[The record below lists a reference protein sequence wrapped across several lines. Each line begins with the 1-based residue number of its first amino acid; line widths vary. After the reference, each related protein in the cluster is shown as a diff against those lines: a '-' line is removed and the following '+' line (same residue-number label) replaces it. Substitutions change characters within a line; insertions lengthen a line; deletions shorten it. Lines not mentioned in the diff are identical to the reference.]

1 MCRSHKGVGVAS
13 RGGWVSGRVS
23 VAQVRTM
30 EAAVRG
36 NGSCAQGGSVSLVWP
51 ESACRAVCRIVSVEQ
66 LWGQNASV
74 SAEPMRGEHWGHQQF
89 YVGLSLAI
97 MSSVLIGISIILKK
111 KGLLRLAELGGTRAG
126 NTSPLPLCW
135 CVCVRGGGGGAC
147 SVRVCVC
154 ALCVRSVCVTFL
166 LCAGDG
172 GHGYLR
178 DWMWWAGLLTMG
190 GGEAMNFAAYAFAP
204 ATVVTPLGALS
215 VLVSAVL
222 ASYILAERLNVLG
235 KVGCTLSI
243 LGSTVMIIHSPQE
256 EEVRSLEDIALKL
269 QDPGFLVFASIL
281 LLTVLILIFYVAPR
295 SGQTNVLIYIAI
307 CSLIG
312 AFSVSSVKGIN
323 IAIYTCLA
331 GQPAYRHPL
340 TWILVAS
347 LLTSIITQV
356 NYLNKSLDLFN
367 TSLVYP
373 IYYVF
378 FTTVVITTSVILFK
392 EWYSMS
398 AMNIVGTISG
408 FATIVLGVFMLHIFK
423 GLNVSIE
430 NMSGVLQEPETL
442 GTAHLP
448 LDDKLMLL
456 ENTEGSRFPEQK
468 PSVFVIYG

>member
-1 MCRSHKGVGVAS
+1 
-13 RGGWVSGRVS
+13 
-23 VAQVRTM
+23 M

-111 KGLLRLAELGGTRAG
+111 KGLLRLAELGGTR
-126 NTSPLPLCW
+126 
-135 CVCVRGGGGGAC
+135 
-147 SVRVCVC
+147 
-154 ALCVRSVCVTFL
+154 
-166 LCAGDG
+166 AGDG

-398 AMNIVGTISG
+398 AMDIVGTISG